1 MCAWQAPGSL
11 ETWSKWRNLGEK
23 GKFLGGDKIDP
34 DAPSL
39 SGFSPSQD
47 QWIKRSLPKA
57 PNRLEMHAQ
66 AQGQIVQFYQ
76 N

>member
-11 ETWSKWRNLGEK
+11 EMWRKWRNLGEK

-34 DAPSL
+34 NAPSL
-39 SGFSPSQD
+39 SGFSLPGPVNQ
-47 QWIKRSLPKA
+47 KPFPKA
-57 PNRLEMHAQ
+57 SNRMEVHAQ
-66 AQGQIVQFYQ
+66 AQGQIVQSYR